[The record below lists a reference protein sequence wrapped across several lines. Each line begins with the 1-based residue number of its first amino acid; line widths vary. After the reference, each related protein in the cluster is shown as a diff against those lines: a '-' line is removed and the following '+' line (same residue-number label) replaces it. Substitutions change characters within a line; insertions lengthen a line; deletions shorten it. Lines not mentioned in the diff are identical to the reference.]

1 MINWRQRFSSCS
13 DPPAEGRGGRVR
25 RPGAGVCPGGELWPC
40 LQRGKVRV
48 FVLRHD
54 CLRRWEEAGS
64 GDEPRSEPL
73 PCEPSSL
80 AP

>member
-1 MINWRQRFSSCS
+1 MLRSPR
-13 DPPAEGRGGRVR
+13 RGTG
-25 RPGAGVCPGGELWPC
+25 RPGSPPEAGVCPGGELWPC

-54 CLRRWEEAGS
+54 CLRRLEEAGS